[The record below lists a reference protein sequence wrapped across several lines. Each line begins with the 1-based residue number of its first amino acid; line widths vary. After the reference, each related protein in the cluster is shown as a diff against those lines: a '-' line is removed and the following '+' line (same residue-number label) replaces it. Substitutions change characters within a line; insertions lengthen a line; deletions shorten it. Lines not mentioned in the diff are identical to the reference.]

1 MNTSAG
7 SPEPI
12 IEPKR
17 VGKQFPAAGGDVQVL
32 RDIDSAVSPG
42 GFSATSEEPV
52 SKSEGKR
59 MILMLNASP
68 RKKGVTATIL
78 KTIADE
84 ARSAGAEVEWVDV
97 NDLSIRPCIGCL
109 KCRPDKKCILPKDD
123 GHRMGELIERC
134 SGLVVATPT
143 YWGNMTGPL
152 KLLFDRN
159 VPALEHYVLNTMR
172 FPSPKHKGKKAAIV
186 TASLAPFPFNQL
198 SSQARGALRAVK
210 TVLNAAGFDI
220 RKQINVPLPPDPA
233 HIGTRWISK
242 AGKLGRSMGT
252 W

>member
-1 MNTSAG
+1 M
-7 SPEPI
+7 
-12 IEPKR
+12 
-17 VGKQFPAAGGDVQVL
+17 
-32 RDIDSAVSPG
+32 
-42 GFSATSEEPV
+42 
-52 SKSEGKR
+52 R

-68 RKKGVTATIL
+68 RKKGVTSTIL
-78 KTIADE
+78 RIIAGE
-84 ARSAGAEVEWVDV
+84 ARSAGVEAEWVDV

-123 GHRMGELIERC
+123 AHRIGELIERC

-159 VPALEHYVLNTMR
+159 VPTLEHYELYTWR
-172 FPSPKHKGKKAAIV
+172 FPKPKHKGKKAAIV

-198 SSQARGALRAVK
+198 PSQSRGTIRAVK
-210 TVLNAAGFDI
+210 IVLNAAGFDV
-220 RKQINVPLPPDPA
+220 RELINVPMTPDPA
-233 HIGTRWISK
+233 HIGKRWLSK
-242 AGKLGRSMGT
+242 ARKLGRSMAA